1 MQDQLLDF
9 AASDDL
15 AGFRLQRLEVYNWGT
30 FHNRVW
36 SMDLNGKN
44 GLLTGDIG
52 SGKSTLVDAITTL
65 LVPAQRIIYNK
76 AAGAD
81 SRERSLRSYVLGYY
95 KSERSDPGQASKPV
109 ALRDRNSYSVI
120 LAVFNNVGYGQQLT
134 LAQVFWSKDLQG
146 QPSRFYLISSQ
157 VLTITEH
164 FANFGSDINQLRK
177 RLRATPKVELFDSFP
192 PYGAAFRRRFGID
205 NDQAMELFHQ
215 TVSMKSVGNLTDFVR
230 THMLEA
236 ADIRPRIES
245 LIGHFDDLS
254 RAHESVLKAK
264 KQIDLLVPLAA
275 DCKKHRKSS
284 EQTDHW
290 RHCRDGLRVYFADR
304 KSALLSMRLEKF
316 DLEENRLAQKIKQI
330 DQARRTQLAERDQLK
345 QNIAENG
352 GDRIERIKIDIQVK
366 NREKAK
372 RLEHAQRYQE
382 LARKVALAETLKI
395 DTFISNQTRIESIRS
410 VLDKQ
415 EADLQNNNTE
425 KSVEMEKLK
434 QQHQKLTS
442 EIDSLK
448 KRRSNIDSRQIKI
461 RTEICAALGLDEKSM
476 PFAGELIKVSQDDN
490 VWEGAAERLL
500 HNFGLSLL
508 VPERH
513 YKKVADWVD
522 RTQLKGR
529 LVYFRVRSE
538 QTSAIPAVHPQSL
551 SRKIIIKPDSEFY
564 GWLEYEL
571 ARRFDYACCDSIEQ
585 FRRQQQAVTRSGQI
599 KTGGKRHEKDDR
611 HRLDDRSR
619 YVLGWSNEHKIA
631 ALTDQARK
639 LEREMQATGDS
650 IAAIREKLNELSEEK
665 TTLVQLGEFRDF
677 SDLGWHELSMQI
689 ADLEKEQKE
698 LESASNVLQTLSRQL
713 ENLETEIAVTET
725 KLDAL
730 KREHAKNEEKQKQA
744 ENQLEICW
752 QTINTVAEQ
761 KRVELAEKLEMLLE
775 EEETLA
781 NRQLTVDS
789 CDNREREMREWL
801 QKKIDNEERR
811 LKTLSER
818 IIKAMQ
824 DFSREFPLETQEID
838 ANIEA
843 DGEYLKILEQLQ
855 ADDLPR
861 FEKRFKELLNENTIR
876 EIANFQS
883 HLSKERQ
890 NIKERIDIINRS
902 LTDIEYNQG
911 RYILLEAQLSPDPE
925 IRDFQQQLRACTEGA
940 LTGSDDEQYAET
952 KFLQV
957 KEIIDRFRGREGTAD
972 LDKRWMK
979 KVADVRRWFE
989 FAASERWLEDHSE
1002 YEHYTDSSGKSGGQK
1017 EKLAYTVLA
1026 ASLAYQFGLEWGAI
1040 RSRSFRFVVIDEAF
1054 GRGSDESARYGLELF
1069 KKLCLQLLIVTPLQ
1083 KIHIIEPFVASVGFI
1098 HNEGGRESLLRN
1110 LTIEDYRAE
1119 VEDRSA

>member
-1 MQDQLLDF
+1 MQNALLDF
-9 AASDDL
+9 AASDNL
-15 AGFRLQRLEVYNWGT
+15 AGFRLKRLEVYNWGT

-36 SMDLNGKN
+36 AIDLNGKN

-52 SGKSTLVDAITTL
+52 SGKSTLVDAVSTL
-65 LVPAQRIIYNK
+65 LVPAQRIVYNK

-95 KSERSDPGQASKPV
+95 KSERSDSGQASKPV
-109 ALRDRNSYSVI
+109 ALRDHNSYSVI
-120 LAVFNNVGYGQQLT
+120 LAVFNNDGYGQQLT

-146 QPSRFYLISSQ
+146 QPGRFYLVSNQ
-157 VLTITEH
+157 VLTIPEH

-177 RLRATPKVELFDSFP
+177 RLRATPEVELFDSFP
-192 PYGAAFRRRFGID
+192 PYAASFRRRFGIV
-205 NDQAMELFHQ
+205 NDQAMELFNQ
-215 TVSMKSVGNLTDFVR
+215 TVSMKSVGNLTEFVR

-236 ADIRPRIES
+236 GDIRPRIEA
-245 LIGHFDDLS
+245 LIGHFDDLN

-264 KQIDLLVPLAA
+264 KQIDLLVPLAT

-290 RHCRDGLRVYFADR
+290 RYCRDGLRVYFAAQ
-304 KSALLSMRLEKF
+304 KAELLTRRLEKL
-316 DLEENRLAQKIKQI
+316 DLEENRLVQKIKQR
-330 DQARRTQLAERDQLK
+330 DQAKRTQLAERDLLK

-352 GDRIERIKIDIQVK
+352 GDRIERIKIDIQTKSQEKVK
-366 NREKAK
+366 RQERA
-372 RLEHAQRYQE
+372 ERYQG
-382 LARKVALAETLKI
+382 LIRKVALAETLKI
-395 DTFISNQTRIESIRS
+395 DAFISNRIRIESLRS
-410 VLDKQ
+410 DLDKQ

-425 KSVEMEKLK
+425 KSVEMEKFK
-434 QQHQKLTS
+434 QQHQELTR

-448 KRRSNIDSRQIKI
+448 KRRSNIDSRQIRI
-461 RTEICAALGLDEKSM
+461 RTEICDALGFDEKTM
-476 PFAGELIKVSQDDN
+476 PFAGELIKVREDES

-508 VPERH
+508 VPESQ
-513 YKKVADWVD
+513 YKEVAGWVD
-522 RTQLKGR
+522 GTRLKGR

-538 QTSAIPAVHPQSL
+538 QLSTSASAHPLSL
-551 SRKIIIKPDSEFY
+551 TRKIIIKPESNFFS
-564 GWLEYEL
+564 WLENEL
-571 ARRFDYACCDSIEQ
+571 ARRFDYACCDSMEQ
-585 FRRQQQAVTRSGQI
+585 FRRERQAVTRAGQI
-599 KTGGKRHEKDDR
+599 KTGGRRHEKDDR

-619 YVLGWSNEHKIA
+619 YVLGWSNEQKIT
-631 ALTDQARK
+631 ALTEQTLK
-639 LEREMQATGDS
+639 LENEMQAIGS
-650 IAAIREKLNELSEEK
+650 RIAAIGKQLHALSEQK
-665 TTLVQLGEFRDF
+665 TTLVQLGEFRHF
-677 SDLGWHELSMQI
+677 GDLDWQELSIII
-689 ADLEKEQKE
+689 ADLEKELKD
-698 LESASNVLQTLSRQL
+698 LESTSNVLQTLALQLNKLEAEITENQTKLKTIEKNLAQNELKQEQAKNLL
-713 ENLETEIAVTET
+713 ENC
-725 KLDAL
+725 
-730 KREHAKNEEKQKQA
+730 R
-744 ENQLEICW
+744 
-752 QTINTVAEQ
+752 QTINTAPEQ
-761 KRVELAEKLEMLLE
+761 ERIELADKLEPLQEEVLE
-775 EEETLA
+775 
-781 NRQLTVDS
+781 NRQLTVES

-801 QKKIDNEERR
+801 QKKIDSEDRR
-811 LKTLSER
+811 LKGLGER

-824 DFSREFPLETQEID
+824 DFSRQFPLETQEID

-843 DGEYLKILEQLQ
+843 DGEYLEILEQLQ

-883 HLSKERQ
+883 HLNKERQ

-911 RYILLEAQLSPDPE
+911 RYILLEAQLSQDQE

-940 LTGSDDEQYAET
+940 LTGSEDEQYAEN

-957 KEIIDRFRGREGTAD
+957 KEIIDRFRGRDGTSD
-972 LDKRWMK
+972 LDKRWMA
-979 KVADVRRWFE
+979 KVTDVRRWFE

-1026 ASLAYQFGLEWGAI
+1026 ASLAYQFGLEWGAV

-1069 KKLCLQLLIVTPLQ
+1069 EKLCLQLLIVTPLQ
-1083 KIHIIEPFVASVGFI
+1083 KIHIIEPFVASVGFV
-1098 HNEGGRESLLRN
+1098 HNEEGRESLLRN
-1110 LTIEDYRAE
+1110 LTIEEYRAE
-1119 VEDRSA
+1119 REARSV